1 MPTASTAGL
10 RWRMVE
16 GGRVSDNKPPMTL
29 YFRENLSTVYRDG
42 SHMNNRFGQ
51 AFASRKREA
60 DVGPYILKDWLKEEL
75 LKRARE
81 GMRGY
86 ASPEKYF
93 SELGRAIKD
102 ILTEIN
108 GGKNEL

>member
-1 MPTASTAGL
+1 MRRKTQRGDK
-10 RWRMVE
+10 RMTT
-16 GGRVSDNKPPMTL
+16 NKPPMTL
-29 YFRENLSTVYRDG
+29 YFRENISTVYMDI
-42 SHMNNRFGQ
+42 SHMDNRFGQ

-86 ASPEKYF
+86 ASPEKY
-93 SELGRAIKD
+93 SMELGRAIKD
-102 ILTEIN
+102 IFRELN

>member
-1 MPTASTAGL
+1 MTT
-10 RWRMVE
+10 
-16 GGRVSDNKPPMTL
+16 NKPPRTL
-29 YFRENLSTVYRDG
+29 YFRENVSNVHMDG
-42 SHMNNRFGQ
+42 SHMDNRFGQ

-60 DVGPYILKDWLKEEL
+60 DVGPYILKDWLQEEL

-86 ASPEKYF
+86 ESPEKYLM
-93 SELGRAIKD
+93 ELGRAIKD
-102 ILTEIN
+102 ILTELN

>member
-1 MPTASTAGL
+1 M
-10 RWRMVE
+10 
-16 GGRVSDNKPPMTL
+16 SDNKPPRAL
-29 YFRENLSTVYRDG
+29 YFRENVSNVYMDN
-42 SHMNNRFGQ
+42 SHMYNRFGQ

-75 LKRARE
+75 LKRAKE
-81 GMRGY
+81 GIRGY

-93 SELGRAIKD
+93 SELGIAIKD
-102 ILTEIN
+102 ILTELN

>member
-1 MPTASTAGL
+1 MST
-10 RWRMVE
+10 
-16 GGRVSDNKPPMTL
+16 NKPPMTL
-29 YFRENLSTVYRDG
+29 YFRENISNVHMDG
-42 SHMNNRFGQ
+42 SHMDNRFGQ
-51 AFASRKREA
+51 AFANRKRES
-60 DVGPYILKDWLKEEL
+60 DVGPYIFKNWLKEEL
-75 LKRARE
+75 IKRAKE

-93 SELGRAIKD
+93 SELGRAVKD